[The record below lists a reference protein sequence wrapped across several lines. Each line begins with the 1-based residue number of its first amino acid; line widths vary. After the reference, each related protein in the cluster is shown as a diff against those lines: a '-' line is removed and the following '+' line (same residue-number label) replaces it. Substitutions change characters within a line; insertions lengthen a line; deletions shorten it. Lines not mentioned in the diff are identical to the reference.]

1 MKRHKPKARSWGR
14 HDTCSECPHRKS
26 VYCAGEFVD
35 YCKVDGSVI
44 ETPPAYCPYR
54 PGEEKRVCL
63 K

>member
-1 MKRHKPKARSWGR
+1 MKRHKPKARSWPVHNLCR
-14 HDTCSECPHRKS
+14 ECPRRG
-26 VYCAGEFVD
+26 VLYCTGEFVD

>member
-1 MKRHKPKARSWGR
+1 MKRHKPKARSWWRRSLCEDCLSRG
-14 HDTCSECPHRKS
+14 
-26 VYCAGEFVD
+26 VYFNGKFID

-54 PGEEKRVCL
+54 QGEEKRICL